1 MGPFETFSS
10 IRFIV
15 SPINNFLAHTFSK
28 GRESE
33 QREEEKG
40 CVEVVRWCRNSY
52 TESFRGVA
60 GGVEKKE
67 RGVGGRL
74 DWTT

>member
-1 MGPFETFSS
+1 MVPPLLGFDGGSFETFSS

-33 QREEEKG
+33 QREEKEEGGPRSK
-40 CVEVVRWCRNSY
+40 EERS
-52 TESFRGVA
+52 EA
-60 GGVEKKE
+60 GGRGGEAIDKKAE
-67 RGVGGRL
+67 EQI
-74 DWTT
+74 